1 MNYKVT
7 LLHNTM
13 KNLISNSLL
22 KTATALATIAFLVS
36 CGGSNPESNSNT
48 SASANT
54 GNTELANNDTSDTNT
69 ALSEFNALE
78 TIAVASP
85 TAADFSASSFI
96 NRASTL
102 SATALTSSVA
112 QVADEQIEEL
122 IIKYKERQLISDSD
136 LTRNGISTN
145 VSSKATQLTKGA
157 APSISTLS
165 TGITGVANKHG
176 LNMAFQLATHD
187 DSGVFSI
194 GKSVSAAEAKKIAA
208 EMQAADSNIEY
219 VSLNKRMHRSVTPND
234 PGFTNGYMW
243 ALENSSTYGIKAET
257 AWNYSNGNGV
267 VVAVV
272 DTGYR
277 PHVDMAGRILKGY
290 DFIHNRIVAN
300 DGNGR
305 DSNAIDNG
313 DGYPYGFCGYRD
325 SSENSWHGTH
335 VSGTIAANTNN
346 GLGVSGI
353 AYGAKILPVRVL
365 GRCGGYTNDIAD
377 AIVWASGGKVSGVPT
392 NKTPAKVINLSLG
405 GDADSYGVCGTLM
418 QRAITKARA
427 NGAIVVVAAGNSNEN
442 ANYSSPANCS
452 DAITVGATS
461 SAGNRASFSNYGDKV
476 DISAPGV
483 DIVSTLNSGAYSV
496 GQDNVYASYNG
507 TSMATP
513 HVAAALALMLSYK
526 PRLRPVDAE
535 NIIKQSVNSF
545 AGGSCDNVGSG
556 GCGTGILD
564 ASKAVS
570 QLSSTA
576 WRVANDFDG
585 NGRSDVLFKQ
595 PIAGE
600 TGALLVAYLNKSKYA
615 LGSSGLVFD
624 ANSKVSA
631 IGDFNG
637 DGRSDILETNAS
649 GTITNIRY
657 MAARANFATTPVTG
671 AQPSGSVVQGA
682 ADTNGDGLDDVIL
695 KNAAGQIIVSLQNGS
710 GAFTYSTVKS
720 LSSTAVYKGAGDFN
734 GDGKADLVFQDSA
747 SNVVSVVYM
756 NGAAE
761 LGTATI
767 GLAGG
772 QSVVGVGRFYK
783 DSAANLLVKNTA
795 GQVYVGR
802 VSGDSVGLTLIAKLA
817 ANVAIAH
824 VGDYDGNG
832 QDDVLWRKT
841 GSKTSGVLSFS
852 GTKVSK
858 INMASLIANLLVQ
871 AKP

>member
-1 MNYKVT
+1 
-7 LLHNTM
+7 M
-13 KNLISNSLL
+13 KHLISNSFL
-22 KTATALATIAFLVS
+22 KTASALATIAFLVS
-36 CGGSNPESNSNT
+36 CGGSNSESNT
-48 SASANT
+48 SANVST
-54 GNTELANNDTSDTNT
+54 GINELANNDTSQVNT
-69 ALSEFNALE
+69 ALNEFNALE
-78 TIAVASP
+78 TIDVASS
-85 TAADFSASSFI
+85 TSADYAASTFISRASSLSSNELTGSI
-96 NRASTL
+96 NK
-102 SATALTSSVA
+102 
-112 QVADEQIEEL
+112 VADNKVEEL
-122 IIKYKERQLISDSD
+122 IIKYKARQLVINSD
-136 LTRNGISTN
+136 LTSPHTSINTASSANKLASNVNGVT
-145 VSSKATQLTKGA
+145 
-157 APSISTLS
+157 PSISSLS
-165 TGITGVANKHG
+165 SGIASVANKHG
-176 LNMAFQLATHD
+176 LKMAFQLATHD
-187 DSGVFSI
+187 DSGVFTM
-194 GKSVSAAEAKKIAA
+194 GKSVSIAEAKKIAA
-208 EMQAADSNIEY
+208 EMQATDSNIEY
-219 VSLNKRMHRSVTPND
+219 VSLNKRMHRSMTPND
-234 PGFTNGYMW
+234 PGFTNGYLW
-243 ALENSSTYGIKAET
+243 ALQNSSPYGIQAES

-277 PHVDMAGRILKGY
+277 PHVDMSGRILKGY
-290 DFIHNRIVAN
+290 DFIHNRLVAN

-313 DGYPYGFCGYRD
+313 DGYSFGFCGDYS

-377 AIVWASGGKVSGVPT
+377 AIVWASGGKVSGAPT

-405 GDADSYGVCGTLM
+405 GEADNYGVCDPLM

-427 NGAIVVVAAGNSNEN
+427 NGAIVVVAAGNEGEN
-442 ANYSSPANCS
+442 ANNSSPANCT
-452 DAITVGATS
+452 DATTVGATNS
-461 SAGNRASFSNYGDKV
+461 SGNRASFSNYGDKV

-483 DIVSTLNSGAYSV
+483 DIVSTLNSGTNSV
-496 GQDNVYASYNG
+496 GKDNVYSSYNG

-513 HVAAALALMLSYK
+513 HVAATIALMLSYK
-526 PRLRPVDAE
+526 PRLRAVDAE
-535 NIIKQSVNSF
+535 NLIKQAVNSF
-545 AGGSCDNVGSG
+545 AGGSCDANSYG

-576 WRVANDFDG
+576 LRATNDFDG
-585 NGRSDVLFKQ
+585 NGRSDILFKQ

-600 TGALLVAYLNKSKYA
+600 SGALLVAYLNKSRYA
-615 LGSSGLVFD
+615 LGTSGLVFD
-624 ANSKVSA
+624 ANRKVSA

-637 DGRSDILETNAS
+637 DGRADILETNAS
-649 GTITNIRY
+649 GVITNILF
-657 MAARANFATTPVTG
+657 MVARANIATTPVTG
-671 AQPSGSVVQGA
+671 TQPTGSVVQGA
-682 ADTNGDGLDDVIL
+682 ADINGDGLDDVIL
-695 KNAAGQIIVSLQNGS
+695 KNVAGQISVSIQNGS
-710 GAFTYSTVKS
+710 GAFTYNTVKA

-761 LGTATI
+761 LATATI

-783 DSAANLLVKNTA
+783 DSATNLLIKNTA
-795 GQVYVGR
+795 GRVYVGR
-802 VSGDSVGLTLIAKLA
+802 IFGNSVSLTLIAKLA
-817 ANVAIAH
+817 ANVGIAH

-841 GSKTSGVLSFS
+841 GSKTSGILSFIGS
-852 GTKVSK
+852 TVRK
-858 INMASLIANLLVQ
+858 ISMTSLIANLLVQ

>member
-1 MNYKVT
+1 
-7 LLHNTM
+7 M

-54 GNTELANNDTSDTNT
+54 GNTELANNDTSETNT

-112 QVADEQIEEL
+112 QVADEQIEEF
-122 IIKYKERQLISDSD
+122 IIKYKERQSLDNSQDQLSK
-136 LTRNGISTN
+136 LNSTVSSSNYSSSRNG
-145 VSSKATQLTKGA
+145 VASSSL
-157 APSISTLS
+157 SI
-165 TGITGVANKHG
+165 GIASVASKHG
-176 LNMAFQLATHD
+176 LKMAFNSTSHD
-187 DSGVFSI
+187 NSGIFST
-194 GKSVSAAEAKKIAA
+194 GKVLTKTDAYRIAE
-208 EMQAADSNIEY
+208 EMMHSDANIEY
-219 VSLNKRMHRSVTPND
+219 VSPNIRMRHTFTPND
-234 PGFTNGYMW
+234 TYFSPSYMW
-243 ALENSSTYGIKAET
+243 ALPDSATYGIKLET
-257 AWNYSNGNGV
+257 AWNYANGNGV

-277 PHVDMAGRILKGY
+277 PHVDMKGRILKGY
-290 DFIHNRIVAN
+290 DFIRSSRVSA

-313 DGYPYGFCGYRD
+313 DGYSYNYCGD
-325 SSENSWHGTH
+325 GTSSEHSWHGAH

-346 GLGVSGI
+346 SLGIAGI
-353 AYGAKILPVRVL
+353 AYAAKILPVRVL
-365 GRCGGYTNDIAD
+365 GRCGGTLSDVAD
-377 AIVWASGGKVSGVPT
+377 GIVWASGGKVSGVPT
-392 NKTPAKVINLSLG
+392 NKTPAKVINVSLG
-405 GDADSYGVCGTLM
+405 GEDNDGVCNGVM
-418 QRAITKARA
+418 QSAISKARA
-427 NGAIVVVAAGNSNEN
+427 NGAVVVVAAGNEDSDSK
-442 ANYSSPANCS
+442 YFTPANCS
-452 DAITVGATS
+452 EAVTVGATS
-461 SAGNRASFSNYGDKV
+461 SNGLRGWQKNRYTGRSVYYSNYGANV
-476 DISAPGV
+476 DISAPGT
-483 DIVSTLNSGAYSV
+483 DIASTINSGTTSV
-496 GQDNVYASYNG
+496 GKDNDYAYYTG

-513 HVAAALALMLSYK
+513 HVAGTLALMYSK
-526 PRLRPVDAE
+526 GPRLNVTSAE
-535 NIIKQSVNSF
+535 NLIKQAVNPFPS
-545 AGGSCDNVGSG
+545 GGCDSRAISAG

-576 WRVANDFDG
+576 WRAANDFDG
-585 NGRSDVLFKQ
+585 NGRSDILFKQ

-600 TGALLVAYLNKSKYA
+600 TGALLVAYLNKTKYA

-624 ANSKVSA
+624 ANNKVSA

-637 DGRSDILETNAS
+637 DGRADILETNAS

-695 KNAAGQIIVSLQNGS
+695 KNAAGQISVSVQNGS

-756 NGAAE
+756 NGTAE

-783 DSAANLLVKNTA
+783 DSAANLLVRNTA

-817 ANVAIAH
+817 ANVVIAH

-841 GSKTSGVLSFS
+841 GSKTSGVLSFN
-852 GTKVSK
+852 GTTVSK

>member
-1 MNYKVT
+1 
-7 LLHNTM
+7 M

-22 KTATALATIAFLVS
+22 KTATALATVAFLVS
-36 CGGSNPESNSNT
+36 CGGSNPESESNS

-54 GNTELANNDTSDTNT
+54 SNTEIANNETIS
-69 ALSEFNALE
+69 ALDEFNALE

-85 TAADFSASSFI
+85 TAADYSASTFI
-96 NRASTL
+96 NRASNL
-102 SATALTSSVA
+102 STTDFITPVA
-112 QVADEQIEEL
+112 KAENEQIEEL
-122 IIKYKERQLISDSD
+122 IIKYKQRQVFSESD
-136 LTRNGISTN
+136 LNKNSITAN
-145 VSSKATQLTKGA
+145 VSSNANLITNGAT
-157 APSISTLS
+157 PSISSLS
-165 TGITGVANKHG
+165 TGIASVANQHG
-176 LNMAFQLATHD
+176 LKMAFQLATHD
-187 DSGVFSI
+187 DSGVFSL
-194 GKSVSAAEAKKIAA
+194 GKSVSAAEAQKIAA
-208 EMQAADSNIEY
+208 EMQASDSNIEY
-219 VSLNKRMHRSVTPND
+219 IVLNKRMHRTMTPND
-234 PGFTNGYMW
+234 SGFTNGYMW
-243 ALENSSTYGIKAET
+243 ALQNSSAYGIKAET
-257 AWNYSNGNGV
+257 AWNYTNGSGV
-267 VVAVV
+267 VVAVI

-277 PHVDMAGRILKGY
+277 PHVDMKGRILKGY
-290 DFIHNRIVAN
+290 DFIHHRLVAN

-313 DGYPYGFCGYRD
+313 DGYPFGFCGGYD
-325 SSENSWHGTH
+325 SANNSWHGTH

-365 GRCGGYTNDIAD
+365 GRCGGFTNDIAD
-377 AIVWASGGKVSGVPT
+377 AIVWASGGKVAGAPT

-405 GDADSYGVCGTLM
+405 GDADIYGVCDTLM

-427 NGAIVVVAAGNSNEN
+427 NGAIVVVAAGNSYEN
-442 ANYSSPANCS
+442 ANNLSPANCS

-461 SAGNRASFSNYGDKV
+461 SSGNRPSFSNYGDKV

-483 DIVSTLNSGAYSV
+483 DILSTVNSGTKTV
-496 GQDNVYASYNG
+496 GQDNVYAAYDG

-513 HVAAALALMLSYK
+513 HVAATLALMLSYK

-535 NIIKQSVNSF
+535 ILIKQSVNSF
-545 AGGSCDNVGSG
+545 AGGNCDKAGTG

-564 ASKAVS
+564 ASKAIS
-570 QLSSTA
+570 QLSSTT
-576 WRVANDFDG
+576 WRAANDFDG
-585 NGRSDVLFKQ
+585 NGRSDILFKQ

-615 LGSSGLVFD
+615 LGSSGLLFD
-624 ANSKVSA
+624 ANRKVSA

-637 DGRSDILETNAS
+637 DGRADILETNQS
-649 GTITNIRY
+649 DIITNILY
-657 MAARANFATTPVTG
+657 MTARANTSTTPVTG
-671 AQPSGSVVQGA
+671 TQPSGSVVQGA
-682 ADTNGDGLDDVIL
+682 ADTNGDGRDDVIL
-695 KNAAGQIIVSLQNGS
+695 KNAAGQISVSIQNGS

-720 LSSTAVYKGAGDFN
+720 LSSTTVYKGAGDFN

-747 SNVVSVVYM
+747 TNVVNVVYM

-761 LGTATI
+761 LTTATI
-767 GLAGG
+767 SLASD

-783 DSAANLLVKNTA
+783 DSASNLLVKNTA

-802 VSGDSVGLTLIAKLA
+802 VSGNNVGLTLIAKLA
-817 ANVAIAH
+817 ANVVIAH

-841 GSKTSGVLSFS
+841 GSKSSGVLSFS

-858 INMASLIANLLVQ
+858 ISMSSLIANLLVQ